1 MVHASTHDGS
11 GDSSSGLLSVLLLLW
26 HRPPFS
32 GLSAVVGGLFLLFL
46 LFWLFWWAPA
56 HFYILVSEEGGR
68 EEGEE
73 QHGAERGGSQG
84 EAHGHGEWG
93 EREAGIAGEQEQPG
107 SRELKS

>member
-1 MVHASTHDGS
+1 MDGPRIDARWVWRLVEWIAVRTSFVVASASFFGAFRGS
-11 GDSSSGLLSVLLLLW
+11 
-26 HRPPFS
+26 
-32 GLSAVVGGLFLLFL
+32 GGLFLLFL

-56 HFYILVSEEGGR
+56 HFYILVSEEGRR

-93 EREAGIAGEQEQPG
+93 EREAGIAG
-107 SRELKS
+107 SRSSQGAPEA